1 MRLRLGDWYLVIEGE
16 VVVGE
21 FRVDAVAGDYLRIT
35 KLIRPAG
42 EMEVRWMRK
51 DELKKALSENV
62 RVERIFFC
70 PEQEIEI

>member
-21 FRVDAVAGDYLRIT
+21 FRVDAIAGDYLRIT

-42 EMEVRWMRK
+42 EMEVRWMRR
-51 DELKKALSENV
+51 DEVKKALSENV
-62 RVERIFFC
+62 RIERISSC
-70 PEQEIEI
+70 SEQEVEI